1 MLEQETGH
9 SVEGREEFKPAVDLG
24 DLKTDSEISP
34 ESSAEKVDHKPVTHI
49 DVRRHSDYDGG
60 FPKEGWGKPTE
71 AEQESLGHLTEQ
83 GVENATRV
91 AKEIIEK
98 RFEEAGDNVDFLIL
112 ASPTHWLGDEQL
124 GQRAIETAKIYSDE
138 VKRQLEKRGLP
149 ADRLLNTGHSQRLQ
163 HEVGDVRV
171 TKKMVEA
178 QIFDDPVALEEVVDG
193 LREKYHGQGTEFWDA
208 WYAGADDEA
217 LESVGAEKSTDAAER
232 ADKQIEALIR
242 YGKLHNKVTG
252 RSLEVIVLTHHEV
265 LQPYVLH
272 KLGVSQHDF
281 VPGKNEGFEIKVE
294 DGRAMVTVAG
304 QEVERASRRERRSI
318 ENPNES

>member
-1 MLEQETGH
+1 MSEHESTRGVDGQ
-9 SVEGREEFKPAVDLG
+9 EEFKPAVDPGELVSG
-24 DLKTDSEISP
+24 TEQGV
-34 ESSAEKVDHKPVTHI
+34 ESSAERADHKPVTNI
-49 DVRRHSDYDGG
+49 DVRRHSDYEGG
-60 FPKEGWGKPTE
+60 FPEAGWGKPTE
-71 AEQESLGHLTEQ
+71 AEQDSLGHLTEQ
-83 GVENATRV
+83 GIENATRV
-91 AKEIIEK
+91 AREIIEK
-98 RFEEAGDNVDFLIL
+98 RLEEAGGNVDFLIL

-138 VKRQLEKRGLP
+138 VKRQLVERGLP
-149 ADRLLNTGHSQRLQ
+149 ADRLLNTGHSQKLQ

-272 KLGVSQHDF
+272 KLGISQRDF

-294 DGRAMVTVAG
+294 DGRAVVSVAG
-304 QEVERASRRERRSI
+304 QEVERTSRRERRSV

>member
-1 MLEQETGH
+1 MPEQEVGRST
-9 SVEGREEFKPAVDLG
+9 EGREEFKAAVDPN
-24 DLKTDSEISP
+24 DLRSDAEHSVD
-34 ESSAEKVDHKPVTHI
+34 SSAERIDHKPVTNI

-60 FPKEGWGKPTE
+60 FPAAGWGKPSE

-98 RFEEAGDNVDFLIL
+98 RLDEAGNNVDFLIL

-124 GQRAIETAKIYSDE
+124 GQRAIETAKIYSEE
-138 VKRQLEKRGLP
+138 VKRQLEERGLP
-149 ADRLLNTGHSQRLQ
+149 ADRLLNTSHSQKFQ

-208 WYAGADDEA
+208 WYAGVDDEA

-272 KLGVSQHDF
+272 KLGISQRDF

-294 DGRAMVTVAG
+294 DGKAMVTVAG
-304 QEVERASRRERRSI
+304 QEVERTSRRDRRSV
-318 ENPNES
+318 ENPKES